1 MVCGVVGE
9 TLFFWDQEAVVR
21 QFVWDRHALF
31 FRRVALH
38 YHLLGSAIKE
48 RPLSVYFARHYVK
61 YRAST
66 DTDLSGL
73 SAIFVENVS
82 SEKQAKDIIQER
94 AYRREEETSN
104 VKVTY
109 SKKRHRGLA
118 KGKKEEEEAS
128 TIDDT
133 SPSHI
138 KRSHKRHLCI
148 TDDVTI

>member
-1 MVCGVVGE
+1 MRLQCNIRRKCKFRKVGE
-9 TLFFWDQEAVVR
+9 GYYQGA
-21 QFVWDRHALF
+21 
-31 FRRVALH
+31 
-38 YHLLGSAIKE
+38 GS
-48 RPLSVYFARHYVK
+48 
-61 YRAST
+61 
-66 DTDLSGL
+66 
-73 SAIFVENVS
+73 
-82 SEKQAKDIIQER
+82 
-94 AYRREEETSN
+94 YRREEETSN

-138 KRSHKRHLCI
+138 KRSHKRHLRI